1 MDHLEAVMAS
11 KDSNN
16 MRTVLQAKSKTNVDN
31 QYCLLLKF
39 KDLIRN
45 RNTLLLAKYKETN
58 IIQMLNYLYK
68 KGNNH
73 KCITILY
80 DAI

>member
-1 MDHLEAVMAS
+1 MAS

-58 IIQMLNYLYK
+58 IIQMLNY
-68 KGNNH
+68 
-73 KCITILY
+73 
-80 DAI
+80 